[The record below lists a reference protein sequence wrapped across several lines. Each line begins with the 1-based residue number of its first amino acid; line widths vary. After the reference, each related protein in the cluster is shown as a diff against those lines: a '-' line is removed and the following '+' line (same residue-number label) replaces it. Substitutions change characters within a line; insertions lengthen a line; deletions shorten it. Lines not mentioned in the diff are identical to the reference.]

1 MQYREA
7 PETGTE
13 KETLVAFLDNQRA
26 IMQWKL
32 QGLTVAHG
40 QQTTG
45 HSDTSLFGLVK
56 HMAVVERWWFVA
68 NFMGGEFKHS
78 YDFEADRDAEF
89 RPDPDDTVESIINDY
104 DDAIATADA
113 IIASADLDDLAV
125 KERRNTGVRPSMR
138 WILLHMIEETSRHA
152 GHADIL
158 REIVDDTTGYLPTS

>member
-1 MQYREA
+1 MEYREA
-7 PETGTE
+7 PESGSE

-32 QGLTVAHG
+32 EGLTVEQG

-68 NFMGGEFKHS
+68 NFKGERFEHP

-89 RPDPDDTVESIINDY
+89 RPYPDDTVESIIADY
-104 DDAIATADA
+104 DAAIATADA
-113 IIASADLDDLAV
+113 IIEAADLDDLAV
-125 KERRNTGVRPSMR
+125 KQRRNTGNRPSMR
-138 WILLHMIEETSRHA
+138 WILVHMIEETARHA

-158 REIVDDTTGYLPTS
+158 REIVDDTTGYLPES